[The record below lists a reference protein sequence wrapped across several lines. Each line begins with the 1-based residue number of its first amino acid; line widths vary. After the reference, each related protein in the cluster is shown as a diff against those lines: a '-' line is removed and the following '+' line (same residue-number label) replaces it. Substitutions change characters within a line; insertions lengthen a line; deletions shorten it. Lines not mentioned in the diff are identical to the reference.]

1 MFAKTILSVLALGIV
16 IIGLLQFF
24 SSGEYLTF
32 VSGMVLY
39 FIVAISG
46 TFCKRRNSDNI
57 FYSRILCV
65 DGRGAK
71 SGGS

>member
-1 MFAKTILSVLALGIV
+1 MMFAKTILSVLALGIV

-46 TFCKRRNSDNI
+46 TFCKRMQE
-57 FYSRILCV
+57 
-65 DGRGAK
+65 
-71 SGGS
+71 